1 MNCNPTLT
9 AEEFKVLH
17 NTLWELGRIDDLKVQ
32 SLVERIRT
40 VALKGAYEQDHQAFE
55 TKHDYY
61 SEYQRGHG
69 LRSVWSIYEL
79 DVGGFDQV
87 DPFTGV
93 THVEYSNHWGEETIV
108 EEIGGPTWG
117 DLYRAADRCIQRSG
131 DDHHCFIEAFRISK
145 DDPRTLILSTG
156 S

>member
-1 MNCNPTLT
+1 MNCSPTLS

-17 NTLWELGRIDDLKVQ
+17 NTLWDLSRIDDTRVQ
-32 SLVERIRT
+32 ALVERIRK
-40 VALKGAYEQDHQAFE
+40 VALKGAYEQDHRAFE

-69 LRSVWSIYEL
+69 LRAIWSIFEL

-87 DPFTGV
+87 DPFKGA
-93 THVEYSNHWGEETIV
+93 THVEYADHWGGTTVV
-108 EEIGGPTWG
+108 EEITGPTWG

-131 DDHHCFIEAFRISK
+131 DAHHVFIEAFRPVAEK
-145 DDPRTLILSTG
+145 PQILRLTTG